1 MKIMYHW
8 VILFLFTV
16 SQIVL
21 SMGEFGWGP
30 LAPFLKEA
38 LSLTEAHIGIISS
51 VLFFS
56 NAISAFLAGISVD
69 RYGVRKNFLLWLGIT
84 GVPMF
89 LIGFFHQSYLLLVVL
104 VTISGLGYGM
114 GNPVAIKGLYT
125 WFDPRMRAT
134 AVGVRQAAVPLGGA
148 ITGILTVYV
157 AQKLSWFMVPGI
169 MGALSILMLGIAFFV
184 YKEPPLVSPSTV
196 KKEKGDLRGGFRE
209 LFSNRKLLSM
219 FIIMALFGLGQGT
232 ITTFLTLYLY
242 ESLNYGLLMAGSL
255 FSLTMIGG
263 GVGRILWG
271 IISDRLFKRREPVL
285 LIMAVLATMTVAAT
299 ALWSTNWPVWLFSV
313 PAFLL
318 GFLGIGWNALALVFI
333 AELSGASR
341 AGTAVG
347 LSSAISWL
355 GLAVGAPVFGYI
367 VTFSSYVYSWFF
379 IAGIYFIA
387 TLLCISMTFLTRQR

>member
-1 MKIMYHW
+1 MKIRYHW
-8 VILFLFTV
+8 VILLLFTV

-89 LIGFFHQSYLLLVVL
+89 LVVFFHQSFLLLVVL

-114 GNPVAIKGLYT
+114 GNPVAVKGLYT

-169 MGALSILMLGIAFFV
+169 MGALSILMLGIAFFT
-184 YKEPPLVSPSTV
+184 YKEPPLITPSTV
-196 KKEKGDLRGGFRE
+196 KKEKGNWRAEISE
-209 LFSNRKLLSM
+209 LFSNRKLNSM
-219 FIIMALFGLGQGT
+219 IIIMALFGLGQGT

-242 ESLNYGLLMAGSL
+242 EYLNYG
-255 FSLTMIGG
+255 
-263 GVGRILWG
+263 V
-271 IISDRLFKRREPVL
+271 
-285 LIMAVLATMTVAAT
+285 
-299 ALWSTNWPVWLFSV
+299 
-313 PAFLL
+313 
-318 GFLGIGWNALALVFI
+318 
-333 AELSGASR
+333 
-341 AGTAVG
+341 
-347 LSSAISWL
+347 
-355 GLAVGAPVFGYI
+355 
-367 VTFSSYVYSWFF
+367 
-379 IAGIYFIA
+379 
-387 TLLCISMTFLTRQR
+387 

>member
-8 VILFLFTV
+8 VILFLFIV

-21 SMGEFGWGP
+21 SMGEIGWGP

-38 LSLTEAHIGIISS
+38 LSLTDAHIGIISS

-84 GVPMF
+84 GVPIF

-104 VTISGLGYGM
+104 VAISGLGYGM
-114 GNPVAIKGLYT
+114 GNPVAVKGLYT
-125 WFDPRMRAT
+125 WFDPRTRAT
-134 AVGVRQAAVPLGGA
+134 AVGVRQAAVPLGGT
-148 ITGILTVYV
+148 ITGILAVYV

-169 MGALSILMLGIAFFV
+169 IGALSILMLGIAFFA

-196 KKEKGDLRGGFRE
+196 KKEKGEWRVGFKE
-209 LFSNRKLLSM
+209 LYSNRKLNSM
-219 FIIMALFGLGQGT
+219 CIIMALFGVGQGT

-242 ESLNYGLLMAGSL
+242 ESLNYDLLLAGSL

-263 GVGRILWG
+263 GVGRVLWG
-271 IISDRLFKRREPVL
+271 IISDRLFRRREPVL
-285 LIMAVLATMTVAAT
+285 LIIAILATMTVTAT
-299 ALWSTNWPVWLFSV
+299 ALWSSNWPVWLFSV

-318 GFLGIGWNALALVFI
+318 GFLGIGWNALALVLVV
-333 AELSGASR
+333 ELSGVSR

-347 LSSAISWL
+347 LASTISWV
-355 GLAVGAPVFGYI
+355 GLAIGPPVFGYI
-367 VTFSSYVYSWFF
+367 VTLSSYFYSWFF
-379 IAGIYFIA
+379 VAGAYFVA